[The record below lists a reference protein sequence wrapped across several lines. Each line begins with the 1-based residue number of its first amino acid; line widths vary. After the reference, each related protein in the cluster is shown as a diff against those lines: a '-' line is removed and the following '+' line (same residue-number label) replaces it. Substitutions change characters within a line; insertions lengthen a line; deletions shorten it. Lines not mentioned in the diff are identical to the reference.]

1 MVRPDVAAYVV
12 QQNGREILRLPAW
25 ATSVTVGAL
34 APGSTYSFSVYSIDA
49 SGDRT
54 ADSETI
60 QVTTQVLSNGVTI
73 GATSV
78 VESPEQFVYS
88 ADYLVPVAF
97 RRVFI
102 ETANPTSP
110 CWSTGSTPQICADYR
125 HRERAIAALHRNWL
139 RLGLGT
145 SWPMWFPRSPA
156 PCTAG
161 RSRPRTS
168 VPPSLRSRSSM
179 PMGMRRIRTA
189 ASTSC
194 ARRRGHHFPT
204 NSR

>member
-1 MVRPDVAAYVV
+1 MVRPDVVAYVV
-12 QQNGREILRLPAW
+12 QQNGREILRLPAS

-54 ADSETI
+54 ADSTTI

-88 ADYLVPVAF
+88 ADFLVPVAF

-102 ETANPTSP
+102 ETANPTNP
-110 CWSTGSTPQICADYR
+110 CWSTGSTPQICADYVIEN
-125 HRERAIAALHRNWL
+125 ERLL
-139 RLGLGT
+139 RYTGT
-145 SWPMWFPRSPA
+145 GFDWDWAVVSDVVPTVAGTVYSWMISPA
-156 PCTAG
+156 DIGSPVTAVAVFNANGYAPNSYCGVNFVCT
-161 RSRPRTS
+161 TS
-168 VPPSLRSRSSM
+168 GPPL
-179 PMGMRRIRTA
+179 PYE
-189 ASTSC
+189 
-194 ARRRGHHFPT
+194 
-204 NSR
+204 